1 MSLTDT
7 PDPKAQTSEQSLSAV
22 LTVHDLLRIARDCGA
37 DDCGIVS
44 IDEPSLEI
52 ERPYIARAFPGARTL
67 LSIVMRMHR
76 EPVRSPAR
84 SVANL
89 EFHRAGHDVDTVA
102 RDIVRQLEDRGVR
115 ALNPAMAFPME
126 MDNFPERGWIVSHK
140 RVAEAAGLGK
150 MGIHRSLIH
159 PKYGSFVLLGTVLIA
174 ADVEAEAKTLDFSPC
189 FECKLCV
196 AACPVGAIKPDGA
209 FDFSACF
216 THNYQQFMGGFVN
229 FVEDVASSKSVAD
242 YRGKVSYAETISRW
256 QSLAYGPNYNA
267 AYCIAV
273 CPAGEDVIGR
283 YMNDKRA
290 HLREI
295 VDPLTKKEEPIYVTK
310 GSDAADY
317 VARRFPHKRIRWVRP
332 SLRATSVKAFLDGIG
347 VTFQPGKAGDLN
359 ATYHFS
365 FTGQEAAEATITI
378 KNRRVTVSNG
388 HVGVPNLRVTA
399 DARSWVRFLNKEISI
414 LRCFATGRIRLKGSP
429 RLLAAFGKC
438 FPS

>member
-1 MSLTDT
+1 LTPGRSFGFAVMSLTDT

-22 LTVHDLLRIARDCGA
+22 LTVNDLLQIARDCGA

-52 ERPYIARAFPGARTL
+52 ERPHIARAFPGARML

-102 RDIVRQLEDRGVR
+102 RDIVRRLEDRGVR

-126 MDNFPERGWIVSHK
+126 MDHFPERGWIVSHK

-174 ADVEAEAKTLDFSPC
+174 ADVGVDAKALDFSPC

-196 AACPVGAIKPDGA
+196 AACPVGAIKPDGY

-229 FVEDVASSKSVAD
+229 FVEDVASSKSLAD
-242 YRGKVSYAETISRW
+242 YRGKVTYAETVSRW

-273 CPAGEDVIGR
+273 CPAGDDVIGR
-283 YMNDKRA
+283 YMTDKRA

-317 VARRFPHKRIRWVRP
+317 VARRFPHKSIRWVR
-332 SLRATSVKAFLDGIG
+332 R
-347 VTFQPGKAGDLN
+347 
-359 ATYHFS
+359 
-365 FTGQEAAEATITI
+365 QETTQATIII

-399 DARSWVRFLNKEISI
+399 DARSWVRFRKVSL
-414 LRCFATGRIRLKGSP
+414 CFSRIRPLQSLSHARVKNFANLASTSVIG
-429 RLLAAFGKC
+429 RLVDLDEAR
-438 FPS
+438 